1 MRADYLFSLLTALPA
16 VVAATPAGLPAG
28 VREFT
33 PTWEFEPFPGQTVVL
48 NGTIQQVLA
57 ELAQINPDYSPF
69 APALAAHAMTQEG
82 REQAK
87 LFPTDKVL
95 CQKDGWENV
104 DYSQADVGIH
114 YLRTVKGRP
123 RLDPGPANCGRVS
136 CGYEAAIW
144 FCNDN
149 THEITINSF
158 AQIADMVDVIEWY
171 CTTRWRHQYHGQAFH
186 PTDNWNVYI
195 HRDTC

>member
-1 MRADYLFSLLTALPA
+1 M
-16 VVAATPAGLPAG
+16 TP
-28 VREFT
+28 
-33 PTWEFEPFPGQTVVL
+33 
-48 NGTIQQVLA
+48 
-57 ELAQINPDYSPF
+57 
-69 APALAAHAMTQEG
+69 EG

-87 LFPTDKVL
+87 LFPADKVL

-123 RLDPGPANCGRVS
+123 RLDPGPANRV
-136 CGYEAAIW
+136 AAQ
-144 FCNDN
+144 N
-149 THEITINSF
+149 THEITIDSF